1 MKGAV
6 FIALNDFIESQFG
19 MEQWEAILTEANPVS
34 GGIYTS
40 VENYDD
46 TEMLDLVHAA
56 CHQLGVSRAQA
67 LNLFGV
73 YLFDIL
79 NKKHPI
85 FTSLQ
90 PDFFKFLSSVE
101 DIVHTE
107 VRKLFEGVYLPVITA
122 VSETEN
128 TILLRYESKR
138 KMCEL
143 AEGLIQGAADFYRLK
158 VRIEQKSCYHTGH
171 DHCLIEVTKIDQ
183 HGL

>member
-19 MEQWEAILTEANPVS
+19 IERWEAILTEAKPAS

-40 VENYDD
+40 VENYQDS
-46 TEMLDLVHAA
+46 EMLDLVHAT
-56 CHQLGVSRAQA
+56 CQQLGVSRSQA

-73 YLFDIL
+73 YLFGVL

-90 PDFFKFLSSVE
+90 PDLFRFLATVE

-107 VRKLFEGVYLPVITA
+107 VRKLFDGVYLPVITA
-122 VSETEN
+122 VSQTSN
-128 TILLRYESKR
+128 TIVLRYESKR

-143 AEGLIQGAADFYRLK
+143 AEGLIQGAADFYQ
-158 VRIEQKSCYHTGH
+158 VNINMTQKACYHTGD
-171 DHCLIEVTKIDQ
+171 DHCLIEVTKVD
-183 HGL
+183 